1 MTETTNV
8 TTAATPLT
16 YAQKLAK
23 RVTDL
28 HANIVK
34 QTELYNTLN
43 AELAGIAAIENL
55 QAGAAV
61 SVKTGRKFADKDT
74 TQIRDGVVLGI
85 KTDDSG
91 KRSFKVQVGAGFDAD
106 VVVVDSSAIT
116 VKPVAAV
123 DADAAAEGVA
133 PQSAE

>member
-1 MTETTNV
+1 MTETTNA
-8 TTAATPLT
+8 TPATPLT

-28 HANIVK
+28 HAKIVK
-34 QTELYNTLN
+34 DTETYNALN

-61 SVKTGRKFADKDT
+61 TVKTGRKFADKDT
-74 TQIRDGVVLGI
+74 TQIRDGVVLGV
-85 KTDDSG
+85 KVDDSG
-91 KRSFKVQVGAGFDAD
+91 KRSFKVQVGAGFEAD

-116 VKPVAAV
+116 VKPVEASEDSAAAAV
-123 DADAAAEGVA
+123 TSDSVA
-133 PQSAE
+133 

>member
-1 MTETTNV
+1 MTTENTNATTP
-8 TTAATPLT
+8 ATPLT

-28 HANIVK
+28 HAKIVK
-34 QTELYNTLN
+34 DTETYNALN
-43 AELAGIAAIENL
+43 TELAGIAAIENL
-55 QAGAAV
+55 QAGAVV

-74 TQIRDGVVLGI
+74 TQVRDGVVLGI
-85 KTDDSG
+85 KTDDAG

-116 VKPVAAV
+116 VKAVEATVAPEGE
-123 DADAAAEGVA
+123 AAE
-133 PQSAE
+133 

>member
-1 MTETTNV
+1 MTQENVQATT
-8 TTAATPLT
+8 TPLT
-16 YAQKLAK
+16 YAQKLSK

-28 HANIVK
+28 HAKIVK
-34 QTELYNTLN
+34 DTELFNTLN

-61 SVKTGRKFADKDT
+61 VVKTGRKFQDKDT

-85 KTDDSG
+85 KTDDAG
-91 KRSFKVQVGAGFDAD
+91 KRTFKVQVGSGFDAD

-116 VKPVAAV
+116 IKAV
-123 DADAAAEGVA
+123 EPTEDAAAAAVTSDVVA
-133 PQSAE
+133 

>member
-1 MTETTNV
+1 MTETTNA
-8 TTAATPLT
+8 TPATPLT
-16 YAQKLAK
+16 YAQKLSK

-28 HANIVK
+28 HAKIVK
-34 QTELYNTLN
+34 DTELFNTLN

-61 SVKTGRKFADKDT
+61 IVKTGRKFQDKDT
-74 TQIRDGVVLGI
+74 TQVRDGVVLGI

-91 KRSFKVQVGAGFDAD
+91 KRSFKVQVGSGFDSD

-116 VKPVAAV
+116 VPAAP
-123 DADAAAEGVA
+123 AATAGTEPQAAE
-133 PQSAE
+133 